1 MKKFKSE
8 EIGQALLLDK
18 LNKKG
23 IEVAS
28 KELLEEILNKNKD
41 RIVGY
46 VRTAYEDQY
55 GMVIK
60 NQKEP
65 ILEFCKKYNITCKEF
80 FIDNGYSGLNYNRPG
95 LKKITENPEY
105 KVILVKDFSRFSRE
119 YIYTKRYVE
128 DNKKI
133 IISIID
139 SSIWR

>member
-8 EIGQALLLDK
+8 EIAILQDRV
-18 LNKKG
+18 NKTG

-28 KELLEEILNKNKD
+28 KELLKKILNENRD

-46 VRTAYEDQY
+46 VRTAHKDEY

-65 ILEFCKKYNITCKEF
+65 ILKFCEKYNITCKEIL
-80 FIDNGYSGLNYNRPG
+80 IDNGYSMLNYDRPG
-95 LKKITENPEY
+95 LKKITRNPEY

-119 YIYTKRYVE
+119 YIYTKRYIE

-133 IISIID
+133 IISVID
-139 SSIWR
+139 SNIWR